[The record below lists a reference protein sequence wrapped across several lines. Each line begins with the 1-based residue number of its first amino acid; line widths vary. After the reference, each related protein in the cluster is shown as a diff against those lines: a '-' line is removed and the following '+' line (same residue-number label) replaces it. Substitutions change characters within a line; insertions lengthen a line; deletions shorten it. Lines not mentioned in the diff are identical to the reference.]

1 MAMLSRAAIEQ
12 MGFASVGENV
22 QISDRASFYG
32 SARITL
38 GDNVRID
45 DFCVLSAGVSG
56 INIGNHVHIAVYSS
70 LIGGGKITLSD
81 FSNISSRVSIYSSS
95 DDYSGSTMT
104 NPTVPSEYT
113 GVNHAD
119 VFLGKHVI
127 VGSGSVI
134 LPGVTLEEGV
144 AVGALSLVTKLC
156 EAFGIYAGNPAR
168 RIKQRRR
175 DLLQLEQQ
183 FMANNAHGTCKP
195 VSVRGPDGQEV
206 GLVPSE

>member
-1 MAMLSRAAIEQ
+1 MLSRDAIEQ

-32 SARITL
+32 TSRIVL

-45 DFCVLSAGVSG
+45 DFCVLSAGVGG
-56 INIGNHVHIAVYSS
+56 ICVGNHVHVAVYSS
-70 LIGGGKITLSD
+70 LIGAGKITLSD
-81 FSNISSRVSIYSSS
+81 FSNISSRVAIYSSS
-95 DDYSGSTMT
+95 DDYSGATMS

-113 GVNHAD
+113 GVTHAD
-119 VFLGKHVI
+119 VYLGKHVI

-144 AVGALSLVTKLC
+144 AVGALSLVSKHC

-168 RIKQRRR
+168 RIKERRR
-175 DLLQLEQQ
+175 DLLDLEARFLNSKATQ
-183 FMANNAHGTCKP
+183 P
-195 VSVRGPDGQEV
+195 
-206 GLVPSE
+206 